1 MAALK
6 PAPKAPAPASV
17 SSGAAIQFIDLKAQQ
32 ERIRPALDRAIARV
46 LDHGQ
51 YIMGP
56 EIGELEQRLASFTGA
71 RHAISCASG
80 TDALLMILMA
90 KGVGPGDAVICPAF
104 TYTATPECIALLGA
118 TPVFADVLA
127 DTFNLDVDALPGAL
141 DAARKAGLRPRAI
154 MAVDLFGQPADY
166 DRLLPFAQ
174 EHDLFVVSDAAQSFG
189 STYKGRR
196 AGTFGLATA
205 TSFFPAKPLGCYG
218 DGGAI
223 FTDDDALAEAMKSIR
238 LHGKGSDKYDIVRVG
253 INGRLDTLQA
263 AILLEKLAIFED
275 EIAARQRVAQ
285 RYTAALHNVIK
296 VPEVPTGLT
305 SVWAQYTLTVPGG
318 KRDAL
323 MKALA
328 GRGIPTMVYYPRGLH
343 EQTAYRDC
351 PVAVGGVPV
360 AARLPQEV
368 LSLPMHP
375 YLDEVTQGRVI
386 AAVGEVLGEGLGLYD
401 QTV

>member
-17 SSGAAIQFIDLKAQQ
+17 PSEAAIQFIDLKAQQ

-56 EIGELEQRLASFTGA
+56 EIGELEKRLAAFTGA

-166 DRLLPFAQ
+166 DRLLPFAH
-174 EHDLFVVSDAAQSFG
+174 EHGLFVVADAAQSFG

-223 FTDDDALAEAMKSIR
+223 FTDDDTLADGMKSIR

-275 EIAARQRVAQ
+275 EIVARQRVAQ

-296 VPEVPTGLT
+296 VPVVPAGLT
-305 SVWAQYTLTVPGG
+305 SVWAQYTLTVSGG
-318 KRDAL
+318 KRDGL

-328 GRGIPTMVYYPRGLH
+328 GRGIPAMVYYPRGLH
-343 EQTAYRDC
+343 EQTAYRGC
-351 PVAVGGVPV
+351 PVATGGVPV
-360 AARLPQEV
+360 AARLPQDV

-375 YLDEVTQGRVI
+375 YLDEVTQDRVI
-386 AAVGEVLGEGLGLYD
+386 AGVGEVLG
-401 QTV
+401 